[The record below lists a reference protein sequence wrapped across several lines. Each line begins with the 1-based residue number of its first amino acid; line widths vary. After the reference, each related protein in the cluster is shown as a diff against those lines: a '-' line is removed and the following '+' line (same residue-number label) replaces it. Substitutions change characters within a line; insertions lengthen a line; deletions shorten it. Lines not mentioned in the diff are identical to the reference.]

1 MPSKAD
7 LDALRAALD
16 RISRSA
22 KSDLTRVLAT
32 VDVTD
37 GVALRAALTDVWP
50 ELVGAYGEMTA
61 TVAADVFESWA
72 YDLSL
77 RPKVVHVAGVDAPRA
92 NARMRWGT
100 VQTDV
105 AGNLIVLLD
114 ELVKQPARSLI
125 QKSAIAS
132 GAGWARVPTGAE
144 TCAFCLMLASRGGV
158 YHTAQTSGRDRKFH
172 GDCDC
177 TPTLVRSPADYPAG
191 YDPNALYDV
200 YDLGKT
206 AAGYGPDG
214 KALSVTNGPK
224 QGSHEDMSA
233 VLSKVR
239 QITGSH

>member
-132 GAGWARVPTGAE
+132 GAGWARVPRGAE

-158 YHTAQTSGRDRKFH
+158 YKTSQTAGRDRKYH
-172 GDCDC
+172 GDDQCV
-177 TPTLVRSPADYPAG
+177 PTLVRSAADYPSG
-191 YDPNALYDV
+191 YDPSAFYDV
-200 YDLGKT
+200 YD
-206 AAGYGPDG
+206 AARQNADSGQP
-214 KALSVTNGPK
+214 KPILS
-224 QGSHEDMSA
+224 A
-233 VLSKVR
+233 IR